1 MKLWRGLF
9 TENEVC
15 KNCGRAIGKLEQ
27 VFVYKDHVV
36 CKECNLK
43 LRDEPQEIVVQ
54 SGSSPATADTVFAKP
69 GKVTAIGGMRIGAG
83 VCNILAGIVF
93 FWLVLPLAM
102 IALGVIEIVSASNL
116 LKSRPAR
123 PSGLKTIAI
132 LEIVA
137 LLTFAGWIS
146 AVVGIITLVFLA
158 DPRVKEYLSR
168 L

>member
-1 MKLWRGLF
+1 M
-9 TENEVC
+9 
-15 KNCGRAIGKLEQ
+15 
-27 VFVYKDHVV
+27 
-36 CKECNLK
+36 
-43 LRDEPQEIVVQ
+43 Q